1 MSLTYISN
9 SANSNKTNTGY
20 ANKIQTNR
28 FQNPQNQMCP
38 VWNHQDLAGRT
49 VCLDSFY
56 TKYAGCNSP
65 LDRIKVEN
73 FLRPAYMNY
82 VTQSA
87 AGIAGVEADYGSN
100 LAATAS
106 AFYSQDRMNKQ
117 AQTGKFG
124 LISAEAISRGT
135 GQQDVRAANAYQ
147 NSQDQAALLAQ
158 QQRSAQALGI
168 GNASQSRIN
177 RSGAAKVNPHVMSTL
192 NRNNDYM
199 FENARHNQ
207 DGNYLALNQMNHYNK
222 NNSLLV

>member
-1 MSLTYISN
+1 MTLTFISN
-9 SANSNKTNTGY
+9 NSTTNKTNVGT

-28 FQNPQNQMCP
+28 FQNPQYQMCP
-38 VWNHQDLAGRT
+38 VWNHQDLAGRS

-100 LAATAS
+100 LAATNS
-106 AFYSQDRMNKQ
+106 AFYSQDRLSRQ

-124 LISAEAISRGT
+124 LVSAEGISGNSSAN
-135 GQQDVRAANAYQ
+135 DVRAANGYQ

-158 QQRSAQALGI
+158 QQRAAQALGI
-168 GNASQSRIN
+168 GSASQSRIN
-177 RSGAAKVNPHVMSTL
+177 RSGAAKINPLVMSTH
-192 NRNNDYM
+192 NRNMDYM
-199 FENARHNQ
+199 FENKHHNQ
-207 DGNYLALNQMNHYNK
+207 DGNYLALNQYNHFNK